1 MRLLLASTL
10 AVLGMSSAPASDY
23 DERRAA
29 SVKTCD
35 AIDPAAS
42 QSGLYFNPDGY
53 RSYFVRSQCF
63 QQAAVNF
70 RDDTLCAQVKQRR
83 SLLSSSWGYSG
94 SRCRTLVADG
104 IAADRR
110 TLEDLKRQ
118 HLKGAIT
125 LRDFRIEQN
134 GNGRDFDI
142 IPAFAGEDAAA
153 YTLTFSI
160 VPAQD
165 RTAPLLLHSSGYYL
179 DGHAN
184 LRIFVRGDDIARRVP
199 GFAPGR
205 RYAVQATLMLT
216 LPTGTGDVRWSDAFI
231 ERVFPARERSQS
243 LTREI
248 EFPGR
253 RAALFS
259 LVAWCFSRLARRG
272 CWVTRHL
279 KYVLGRR

>member
-10 AVLGMSSAPASDY
+10 AVLGMSSAAAPDY
-23 DERRAA
+23 DELRAA
-29 SVKTCD
+29 SVKMCD

-63 QQAAVNF
+63 QQVAVNF

-83 SLLSSSWGYSG
+83 SLLSSSWAYSA
-94 SRCRTLVADG
+94 SRCRTLVAEG

-118 HLKGAIT
+118 HLKGAII

-134 GNGRDFDI
+134 GNGRDFDV
-142 IPAFAGEDAAA
+142 IPAFAGENAAG
-153 YTLTFSI
+153 YTLTFAI
-160 VPAQD
+160 VPAGGA
-165 RTAPLLLHSSGYYL
+165 APILVHSSGYYL
-179 DGHAN
+179 DGRAN
-184 LRIFVRGDDIARRVP
+184 LRIFVTGADLERRVP

-205 RYAVQATLMLT
+205 RYSVQATLLLA

-231 ERVFPARERSQS
+231 ERVFPSRERSQT

-253 RAALFS
+253 RAAP
-259 LVAWCFSRLARRG
+259 VI
-272 CWVTRHL
+272 V
-279 KYVLGRR
+279 Y

>member
-10 AVLGMSSAPASDY
+10 AVLGMSFAPASDY
-23 DERRAA
+23 EALRAA
-29 SVKTCD
+29 SVKACD

-83 SLLSSSWGYSG
+83 SLLSSSWGYSA

-104 IAADRR
+104 IAADRQA
-110 TLEDLKRQ
+110 LEDLKRQ
-118 HLKGAIT
+118 YLKGAIT
-125 LRDFRIEQN
+125 LRDFRIERN

-142 IPAFAGEDAAA
+142 IPAFAGENAAG
-153 YTLTFSI
+153 YTLTFTI
-160 VPAQD
+160 VPAQGGP
-165 RTAPLLLHSSGYYL
+165 APMLLHSSGYYL

-184 LRIFVRGDDIARRVP
+184 LRIFVRRDDVERRVP

-205 RYAVQATLMLT
+205 RYSVQATLTLT
-216 LPTGTGDVRWSDAFI
+216 VPTGTGDVRWTDAFI
-231 ERVFPARERSQS
+231 DRVFPARERSQ
-243 LTREI
+243 LMTREMN
-248 EFPGR
+248 
-253 RAALFS
+253 
-259 LVAWCFSRLARRG
+259 W
-272 CWVTRHL
+272 
-279 KYVLGRR
+279 